1 MFNGGGC
8 GYPAFCGINNKLA
21 FRDASMDSTVFI
33 TILTGV
39 LTYVAGQIVVKLVIE
54 PVQELRKT
62 IGQISHA
69 LIERANVISNPGVP
83 SDEVIT
89 ETSKHLR
96 LLSSQLQSH
105 LYLVPWYSATA
116 KVFSLP
122 TKDDLLA
129 ASKSL
134 IGLSNSLYR
143 STEKIYEQNAA
154 RVEKICD
161 SLAIYIPD
169 DERISKV

>member
-1 MFNGGGC
+1 
-8 GYPAFCGINNKLA
+8 
-21 FRDASMDSTVFI
+21 MDSTVFV
-33 TILTGV
+33 TVFTGV
-39 LTYVAGQIVVKLVIE
+39 LTYVAGQIMVKLVIE

-83 SDEVIT
+83 SEEVIT

-105 LYLVPWYSATA
+105 LYLVPWYSGTA

-122 TKDDLLA
+122 SKDNLLL

-134 IGLSNSLYR
+134 IGLSNSLHR

-154 RVEKICD
+154 RMEKICD
-161 SLAIYIPD
+161 SLTIYLPD
-169 DERISKV
+169 DERLSKV